1 MCNLYSMTRNQ
12 EAIRRLFKVTRDSAG
27 NLPSMPGI
35 FPDKEAPVIR
45 QNGAE
50 RELLTMRWGM
60 PSSSDALFRKAK
72 DRAAKLEAKGK
83 TVDFKELLRMEPDK
97 GTTNVR
103 NTKSKHWIRWLGTD
117 NRVLVP
123 FTSFSEFDG
132 STKDNVWFAAG
143 EKRPL
148 LCFAGIWTNW
158 TSVRKIKEGMVTI
171 DVYGF
176 LTTDANDHVKPIHPK
191 AMPVILTTEEEREVW
206 TRAPWD
212 EAKALQVRQL
222 PNGELKI
229 VRRSPEKFDLP
240 ADVDA

>member
-117 NRVLVP
+117 NRVLIRSDRYP
-123 FTSFSEFDG
+123 
-132 STKDNVWFAAG
+132 AQ
-143 EKRPL
+143 PL
-148 LCFAGIWTNW
+148 LIQGPGAGA
-158 TSVRKIKEGMVTI
+158 EVTAAALLD
-171 DVYGF
+171 DVLRISAG
-176 LTTDANDHVKPIHPK
+176 
-191 AMPVILTTEEEREVW
+191 
-206 TRAPWD
+206 
-212 EAKALQVRQL
+212 
-222 PNGELKI
+222 
-229 VRRSPEKFDLP
+229 
-240 ADVDA
+240 

>member
-12 EAIRRLFKVTRDSAG
+12 EAIRRLFKVTKDSAG

-60 PSSSDALFRKAK
+60 PSSADALFRKAK
-72 DRAAKLEAKGK
+72 DRAAKLEAKCK
-83 TVDFKELLRMEPDK
+83 SVDFKELLRMEPDK

-103 NTKSKHWIRWLGTD
+103 NTKSKHWVRWLGPD

-132 STKDNVWFAAG
+132 GTKDNVWFAAD
-143 EKRPL
+143 ETRPL

-158 TSVRKIKEGMVTI
+158 TSVRKIKEGPVTI
-171 DVYGF
+171 DIYGF
-176 LTTDANDHVKPIHPK
+176 LTTDANDFVKPIHPK

-206 TRAPWD
+206 MRAPWD
-212 EAKALQVRQL
+212 EAKALQERKL

-229 VRRSPEKFDLP
+229 VRRSPDKFDISTP
-240 ADVDA
+240 IDR